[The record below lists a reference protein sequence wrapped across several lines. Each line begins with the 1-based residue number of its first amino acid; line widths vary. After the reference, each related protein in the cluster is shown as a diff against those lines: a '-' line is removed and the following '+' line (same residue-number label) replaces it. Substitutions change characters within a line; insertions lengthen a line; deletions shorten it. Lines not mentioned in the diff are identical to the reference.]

1 MSEEKTKRLMR
12 YLELTGADY
21 EQVHALQ
28 LRLVDQRRK
37 RELTED
43 TLLLVEHQPV
53 FTMGRRGGNGSL
65 LVSAEFLKQ
74 RGVPVVEI
82 ERGGDMTY
90 HGPGQLV
97 GYPIVSLKESGWK
110 VVDFVEALEEVMLR
124 TAADFGVAANRDE
137 RNRGVWVGNNKIGS
151 VGIAIRGGVSYHGFA
166 LNVNLALEPFGWI
179 HPCGLVG
186 VGVTTLVRETGK
198 KIDMTDARAS
208 ARKHI
213 SDVLGVEL
221 CGNVPAKWDGWGEW
235 EE

>member
-1 MSEEKTKRLMR
+1 MR
-12 YLELTGADY
+12 YLELNGVDY
-21 EQVHALQ
+21 ETAHTLQ
-28 LRLVDQRRK
+28 LRLVDQRRT

-43 TLLLVEHQPV
+43 VFLLVEHKPV
-53 FTMGRRGGNGSL
+53 FTMGRRGGNASL
-65 LVSAEFLKQ
+65 LVSTEFLRQ

-110 VVDFVEALEEVMLR
+110 VVDFVEALEEIMIR
-124 TAADFGVAANRDE
+124 TAADFGVTANRDE
-137 RNRGVWVGNNKIGS
+137 RNRGVWVGDNKIGS

-186 VGVTTLVRETGK
+186 VGVTTLERESGK
-198 KIDMTDARAS
+198 TINMDDARA
-208 ARKHI
+208 AVRRHI
-213 SDVLGVEL
+213 SDVLNVEL
-221 CGNVPAKWDGWGEW
+221 QGNTPERWNAWADW
-235 EE
+235 EEEE